1 MTNGD
6 TTENVNAII
15 ERIFADFTVDGQ
27 KIPVNFLR
35 YEGHDEPYVVYTP
48 EEKTGVLRADDEVQ
62 GFVQNVDF
70 GVYSK
75 SNYNNIVEALKSK
88 LIENGFMW
96 QPEGDMEDLYNV
108 DTGYYIKVMSF
119 AIERST

>member
-6 TTENVNAII
+6 TTENVNTII
-15 ERIFADFTVDGQ
+15 ERIFADFEVDGVQ
-27 KIPVNFLR
+27 IPVRFLR
-35 YEGHDEPYVVYTP
+35 YKGNNEPYVVYTP
-48 EEKTGVLRADDEVQ
+48 EEKTDVLRADDEVR

-75 SNYNNIVEALKSK
+75 GNYTNIIEALKSK

-96 QPEGDMEDLYNV
+96 QPEGDLEDMYND
-108 DTGYYIKVMSF
+108 DTGYYIKVISF